1 MGGWFLYGEYKDK
14 NCDCVLKKYRH
25 STYDT
30 SAKMRVRTEKY
41 KTIQCLEC
49 KKKKSNIVIFD

>member
-25 STYDT
+25 STYTDGR
-30 SAKMRVRTEKY
+30 RVRTVLNVKKEVKY
-41 KTIQCLEC
+41 
-49 KKKKSNIVIFD
+49 SNI